1 MQDGGEGA
9 YVAEM
14 ISCLMYIFA
23 AYLWLPDIWGSIFS
37 VVFIAVFGAYCLGQ
51 LLNKFGTEHRIYLK
65 LLLIPGL

>member
-14 ISCLMYIFA
+14 ISCLMYTFA
-23 AYLWLPDIWGSIFS
+23 AYLWLPDIWCSIFS

-51 LLNKFGTEHRIYLK
+51 LLNCL
-65 LLLIPGL
+65 